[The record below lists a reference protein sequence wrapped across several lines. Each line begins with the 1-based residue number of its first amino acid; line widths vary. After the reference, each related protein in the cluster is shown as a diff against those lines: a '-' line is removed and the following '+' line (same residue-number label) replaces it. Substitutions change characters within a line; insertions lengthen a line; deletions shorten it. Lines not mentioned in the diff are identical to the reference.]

1 MEVTRMKL
9 TTKSDQEILAIATP
23 IMDNLME
30 GLTEIDHARHT
41 RDFSERLKGIVTEEH
56 LKKICPRYQAEWGY
70 FSRRKFVA
78 VFRRPSSVAII
89 WKQWCT
95 KQDGEFVAEIVLV
108 EHDSKYLVDHAM
120 VF

>member
-1 MEVTRMKL
+1 MNL
-9 TTKSDQEILAIATP
+9 ANKSDHDIPAIATP

-30 GLTEIDHARHT
+30 GSTEIDHTKHT
-41 RDFSERLKGIVTEEH
+41 KDFTERLKGIVTKEH
-56 LKKICPRYQAEWGY
+56 LENICRRYQAEWGY
-70 FSRRKFVA
+70 FSRRECIA
-78 VFRRPSSVAII
+78 VFRRPSSFAII

-95 KQDGEFVAEIVLV
+95 KQDGEFVAEIVLT